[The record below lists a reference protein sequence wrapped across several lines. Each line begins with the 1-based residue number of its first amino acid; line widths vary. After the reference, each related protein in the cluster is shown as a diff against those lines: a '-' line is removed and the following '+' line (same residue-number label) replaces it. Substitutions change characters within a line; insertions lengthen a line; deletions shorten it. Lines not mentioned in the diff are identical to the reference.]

1 MFERIETIL
10 TYIVIGSGILTLMIG
25 ALAILDGQITLG
37 GWLGAIFG
45 L

>member
-1 MFERIETIL
+1 MFDRIEAIL
-10 TYIVIGSGILTLMIG
+10 TYIVVGAGILTLMIG

-37 GWLGAIFG
+37 GWIGAIFG

>member
-1 MFERIETIL
+1 MFDRIEAIL
-10 TYIVIGSGILTLMIG
+10 TYIVVGAWILTLMIG

-37 GWLGAIFG
+37 GWIGAIFG